1 MTSPVSSRRGV
12 RRPGRILMV
21 AAAALLLLLPGGCST
36 VKKQTKKITGA
47 LPFVGER
54 LQKKVVVVPFANTT
68 FISDQDMKPLFTNL
82 FIDLLS
88 KDCTGILWVKP
99 GDPDYPAAIDRVP
112 RLASGRI
119 DSLALAETGRAMG
132 ANAFLMGNV
141 VSVDAEEREKGF
153 FIFRDTHYYESAQVG
168 FQIYDTG
175 TGAKL
180 LDESVKESIEVDG
193 AEFDAIL
200 ARDLKA
206 MYELGETMGRIAAGG
221 VEKVCEALGKH
232 PWQGFVAAVQDGKV
246 ILSSGREIGMKT
258 GDVLKVYRTGE
269 IVEGKDGQRFIV
281 PGPPA
286 GKIEITAVGDGRAEA
301 VPLEG
306 AEVAAGYTVQ
316 L

>member
-1 MTSPVSSRRGV
+1 MKTPVAPLRGTH
-12 RRPGRILMV
+12 RPGRILMI
-21 AAAALLLLLPGGCST
+21 AAAALLLLLPVGCSS

-54 LQKKVVVVPFANTT
+54 LQKKVVIVPFANTT
-68 FISDQDMKPLFTNL
+68 FISDADLQPLFTNL
-82 FIDLLS
+82 FLDRLS
-88 KDCTGILWVKP
+88 TDCTGIRWVKP
-99 GDPDYPAAIDRVP
+99 GDPDYPAAMEAIP

-119 DSLALAETGRAMG
+119 DNLALAEMGRAMG

-153 FIFRDTHYYESAQVG
+153 FIFRDTHYFESAQVG

-180 LDESVKESIEVDG
+180 MDESVKEAIEVDG

-206 MYELGETMGRIAAGG
+206 MYELGETMGRIAASGA
-221 VEKVCEALGKH
+221 EKVCETLRKH
-232 PWQGFVAAVQDGKV
+232 PWQGYVVAVQDGKV

-258 GDVLKVYRTGE
+258 GDVLKVYGIGE
-269 IVEGKDGQRFIV
+269 ILEGKDGQRFIV
-281 PGPPA
+281 PGPPT
-286 GKIEITAVGDGRAEA
+286 GKIEITAVADGRAEA

-306 AEVAAGYTVQ
+306 AAVAAGYTVR

>member
-1 MTSPVSSRRGV
+1 MKTPVAPLRGTH
-12 RRPGRILMV
+12 RPGRILMI
-21 AAAALLLLLPGGCST
+21 AAAALLLLLPGGCSS

-54 LQKKVVVVPFANTT
+54 LQKKVVIVPFANTT
-68 FISDQDMKPLFTNL
+68 FISDQDLQPLFTNL
-82 FIDLLS
+82 FVDLLS
-88 KDCTGILWVKP
+88 AECSGILWVKP
-99 GDPDYPAAIDRVP
+99 GDPDYPAAIEEVP

-119 DSLALAETGRAMG
+119 DNLALAEMGRAMG

-153 FIFRDTHYYESAQVG
+153 FIFRDTHYYESAQIG

-180 LDESVKESIEVDG
+180 LDESVKETLEVDG

-206 MYELGETMGRIAAGG
+206 MYEIGETMGRIAASGA
-221 VEKVCEALGKH
+221 EKVCETLRKH
-232 PWQGFVAAVQDGKV
+232 PWQGYVVSVQEGKV
-246 ILSSGREIGMKT
+246 TLSSGREIGMKT
-258 GDVLKVYRTGE
+258 GDVLKVYRLGE
-269 IVEGKDGQRFIV
+269 VVEGKDGQRFIV
-281 PGPPA
+281 PGTLA
-286 GKIEITAVGDGRAEA
+286 GKIEITDIGDGRAEA
-301 VPLEG
+301 VPLDG
-306 AEVAAGYTVQ
+306 AEVAAGYTVR